1 MIRALILAVLGLIV
15 LSTVGTA
22 PITAV
27 ASPAGEGRTLSLGE
41 TLTDLLTQL
50 TNILDVIADF
60 LHQLNQILQELTQ
73 LFGGEGEGDD

>member
-1 MIRALILAVLGLIV
+1 MMRALVLAVFGLIV
-15 LSTVGTA
+15 LSTGGTA
-22 PITAV
+22 PLTAV
-27 ASPAGEGRTLSLGE
+27 ALPAGERGTLALGE

-73 LFGGEGEGDD
+73 LLGGEGEGDG